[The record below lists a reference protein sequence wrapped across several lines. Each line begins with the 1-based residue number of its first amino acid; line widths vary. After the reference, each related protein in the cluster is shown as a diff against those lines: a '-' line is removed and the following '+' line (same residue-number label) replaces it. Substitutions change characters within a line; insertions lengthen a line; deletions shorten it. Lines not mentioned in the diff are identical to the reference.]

1 MWYEPCGTWSPTRM
15 GPFGHAPGQAPT
27 RPTRLVSTPLSC
39 AQSLCLCLNN
49 VMDLIAHFTR
59 LFAYDGWANQE
70 VLAGL
75 RASATPLPRAL
86 ELMAHI
92 FSSER
97 LWMAR
102 LEQKPQTLP
111 VWPAFTLEECERQA
125 AELLALWK
133 SYLAK
138 SSEADLAQPVSY
150 QNSKGE
156 TWSSRKDDILMHLI
170 THSAYHRGQVAM
182 TVRAAGFTP
191 AYTDYIHSIRQ
202 GFVKR

>member
-1 MWYEPCGTWSPTRM
+1 
-15 GPFGHAPGQAPT
+15 
-27 RPTRLVSTPLSC
+27 
-39 AQSLCLCLNN
+39 
-49 VMDLIAHFTR
+49 MDLIAHFTR
-59 LFAYDGWANQE
+59 LFAYDGWANRE

-75 RASATPLPRAL
+75 RTADTPLPRAL
-86 ELMAHI
+86 KLMAHI
-92 FSSER
+92 FSSQR
-97 LWMAR
+97 LWMER

-111 VWPAFTLEECERQA
+111 VWPEFSIEECGRQA
-125 AELLALWK
+125 AELTVLWK
-133 SYLAK
+133 NYLAGK
-138 SSEADLAQPVSY
+138 SEADLAKPVSY

-182 TVRAAGFTP
+182 TVRAAGSTP